1 MATPSDLGTRLPLV
15 FAEAMQ
21 GSMFSQSHLQAL
33 AFSLL
38 LGAMVG
44 VIESGGGMRSLVRW
58 LAGRVRS
65 RRGVQTMIATS
76 GLAIFFDDYANTL
89 LLGGTMRS
97 TSDRYGIS
105 REKLAYLVDST
116 AAPVAGLAVVGT
128 WAAIE
133 ISYMGEGLRA
143 GGIVDSQAA
152 FLLFVESIPYRFY
165 PWLALVFV
173 FVVALSG
180 RDFGPMH
187 LAESESSRDHERAA
201 DDAAAH
207 ADRPSQESPLSLD
220 RSRPAS
226 LGLHFGGRC
235 RARGHGDPWD
245 PTMEPWRGLAA
256 AGR

>member
-1 MATPSDLGTRLPLV
+1 MQYGLESLLPPVVAIVLAILTRTVVLPLAAGVFSGALLLAHGDPERAWYQAPLV
-15 FAEAMQ
+15 FFEAMQ

-97 TSDRYGIS
+97 TSDRFGIS

-116 AAPVAGLAVVGT
+116 AAPVAGPRGGVRRRSSISGSFIAT
-128 WAAIE
+128 WCP
-133 ISYMGEGLRA
+133 R
-143 GGIVDSQAA
+143 
-152 FLLFVESIPYRFY
+152 ES
-165 PWLALVFV
+165 
-173 FVVALSG
+173 
-180 RDFGPMH
+180 
-187 LAESESSRDHERAA
+187 
-201 DDAAAH
+201 
-207 ADRPSQESPLSLD
+207 
-220 RSRPAS
+220 
-226 LGLHFGGRC
+226 
-235 RARGHGDPWD
+235 RG
-245 PTMEPWRGLAA
+245 
-256 AGR
+256 